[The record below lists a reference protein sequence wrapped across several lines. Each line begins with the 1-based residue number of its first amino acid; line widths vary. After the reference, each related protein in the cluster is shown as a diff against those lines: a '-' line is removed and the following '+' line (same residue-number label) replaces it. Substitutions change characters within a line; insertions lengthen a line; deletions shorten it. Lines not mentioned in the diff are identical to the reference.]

1 MFEELRKYNE
11 KDHFFLKPNDD
22 LKTSCNAPSKDGVF
36 LIYSLNKGRIELV
49 YIGCTDNT
57 SELHGLKD
65 QINSKEKFL
74 KSKVRAEGA
83 DALDIYWY
91 VTSTAK
97 KVDNP
102 KEIELKIMQRHM
114 DIYGKIPRW
123 NK

>member
-1 MFEELRKYNE
+1 MFDELSKYKEN
-11 KDHFFLKPNDD
+11 DHFFLKSSDD
-22 LKTSCNAPSKDGVF
+22 LNDACNAPSKNGVF
-36 LIYSLNKGRIELV
+36 LIFSLNRGKIEMV

-57 SELHGLKD
+57 SEFQGLKD
-65 QINSKEKFL
+65 HIISREKFL
-74 KSKVRAEGA
+74 KSKIKGEGA

-114 DIYGKIPRW
+114 EIYGKIPRW

>member
-1 MFEELRKYNE
+1 MFDELSKYKE
-11 KDHFFLKPNDD
+11 TDHFFLRSDDD
-22 LKTSCNAPSKDGVF
+22 LKTACNAPSKDGVF

-49 YIGCTDNT
+49 YIGCTDMT
-57 SELHGLKD
+57 SEFQGLKD
-65 QINSKEKFL
+65 HIISREKFL
-74 KSKVRAEGA
+74 KSKVKSERA

-102 KEIELKIMQRHM
+102 KEIEFKILQRHM
-114 DIYGKIPRW
+114 EVYGEMPRW